1 MENVNFYMIFFL
13 KNLIFEDGQTFWGNY
28 IHFILDGVQMSLKIN
43 VFILLLDDASNSDHL
58 VP

>member
-1 MENVNFYMIFFL
+1 M
-13 KNLIFEDGQTFWGNY
+13 KNLFFEDGQIFWGNY